1 MKKKFVFVLTIA
13 VLLIC
18 VACSQDQIEK
28 MGKGFTKI
36 GNVNLGYGDR
46 VAVGNV
52 TSLVDDVF
60 KDGNT
65 DISDDELDEIRNLI
79 VEASQSDASAEAV
92 KQALA
97 KKVEGTDKPAK
108 EATNIAAAVAD
119 ATASA
124 AEIGSLVDSFLQKS
138 GVIGPSETL
147 VGDNQDVVDAL
158 KQAVPTLVALDKV
171 LTERNTKTYESQGDI
186 IATTL
191 ITAIVKAVVELAENP
206 SASSEKIE
214 ELVKVVQTDVSVIE
228 TIYGVDFDLAN
239 LISIAGKL
247 K

>member
-60 KDGNT
+60 KDGNK
-65 DISDDELDEIRNLI
+65 DVSGHLDEIRNLI

-97 KKVEGTDKPAK
+97 KKVEGTDKDPR
-108 EATNIAAAVAD
+108 EATNIAAVMSIPVHPWKM
-119 ATASA
+119 SA
-124 AEIGSLVDSFLQKS
+124 ML
-138 GVIGPSETL
+138 
-147 VGDNQDVVDAL
+147 L
-158 KQAVPTLVALDKV
+158 K
-171 LTERNTKTYESQGDI
+171 DI
-186 IATTL
+186 
-191 ITAIVKAVVELAENP
+191 
-206 SASSEKIE
+206 
-214 ELVKVVQTDVSVIE
+214 
-228 TIYGVDFDLAN
+228 
-239 LISIAGKL
+239 
-247 K
+247 

>member
-52 TSLVDDVF
+52 TTKVDEIV
-60 KDGNT
+60 KDDT
-65 DISDDELDEIRNLI
+65 TPISDEDLDAIRSLI
-79 VEASQSDASAEAV
+79 IEASQSDASAEAV

-108 EATNIAAAVAD
+108 EATNIAAVVSDPSASVEDIGNAVD
-119 ATASA
+119 ELLEASGI
-124 AEIGSLVDSFLQKS
+124 EIEGT
-138 GVIGPSETL
+138 INNE
-147 VGDNQDVVDAL
+147 DVVNVL

-171 LTERNTKTYESQGDI
+171 LTERNTKTYKSQGDI
-186 IATTL
+186 IATSL
-191 ITAIVKAVVELAENP
+191 ITDIVDSVVKLAEDP

>member
-52 TSLVDDVF
+52 TTKVDEIV
-60 KDGNT
+60 KDDT
-65 DISDDELDEIRNLI
+65 TPISDEDLDAIRSLI
-79 VEASQSDASAEAV
+79 IEASQSDASAEAV

-108 EATNIAAAVAD
+108 EATNIAAVVSDPSASVEDIGNAVD
-119 ATASA
+119 ELLEASGI
-124 AEIGSLVDSFLQKS
+124 EIEGT
-138 GVIGPSETL
+138 I
-147 VGDNQDVVDAL
+147 DNEDVVNVL

-171 LTERNTKTYESQGDI
+171 LTERNTKTYKSQGDI
-186 IATTL
+186 IATSL
-191 ITAIVKAVVELAENP
+191 ITDIVDSVVKLAEDP

>member
-1 MKKKFVFVLTIA
+1 MKKKFVFVIAIA

-28 MGKGFTKI
+28 MGKGFSKI

-46 VAVGNV
+46 VALGNV
-52 TSLVDDVF
+52 ENKVDEVV
-60 KDGNT
+60 KD
-65 DISDDELDEIRNLI
+65 DSPISDEDLDAIRSLI

-92 KQALA
+92 QKALA
-97 KKVEGTDKPAK
+97 KKVEGTDKTPGLPSS
-108 EATNIAAAVAD
+108 IAEVVAD
-119 ATASA
+119 PSASV
-124 AEIGSLVDSFLQKS
+124 E
-138 GVIGPSETL
+138 
-147 VGDNQDVVDAL
+147 DVSDAL
-158 KQAVPTLVALDKV
+158 KNCLKNSGVYIEESLTQEAVDVLKEALPTIVALDKV
-171 LTERNTKTYESQGDI
+171 ITERNTKAYESQGDI

-191 ITAIVKAVVELAENP
+191 IKNTVDKVVELAKEP
-206 SASSEKIE
+206 STSTEEIE
-214 ELVKVVQTDVSVIE
+214 ELVKVVQTDVTVIE

>member
-46 VAVGNV
+46 VALGNV

-108 EATNIAAAVAD
+108 EATNIAAVVSDPSASVEDIGNAVD
-119 ATASA
+119 ELLEASGI
-124 AEIGSLVDSFLQKS
+124 EIEGT
-138 GVIGPSETL
+138 INNE
-147 VGDNQDVVDAL
+147 DVVNVL

-206 SASSEKIE
+206 SASSEEIE

>member
-1 MKKKFVFVLTIA
+1 MKKNFIFVLTIA

-28 MGKGFTKI
+28 MGKGFTRV
-36 GNVNLGYGDR
+36 GNINLGYGDR

-52 TSLVDDVF
+52 TSVVDEVF
-60 KDGNT
+60 KDGNK
-65 DISDDELDEIRNLI
+65 DVSGHLDEIRSLI

-92 KQALA
+92 QKALA
-97 KKVEGTDKPAK
+97 KKVEGTDKTPG
-108 EATNIAAAVAD
+108 EATKIAAVVSDPNASVETISDAVDDFLD
-119 ATASA
+119 ASGIDIGESIGAS
-124 AEIGSLVDSFLQKS
+124 E
-138 GVIGPSETL
+138 
-147 VGDNQDVVDAL
+147 DVVNVL

-171 LTERNTKTYESQGDI
+171 LTERNTKAYESQGDI

-191 ITAIVKAVVELAENP
+191 ITNIVKDVVDLAKNP
-206 SASSEKIE
+206 SASSEEIE

>member
-46 VAVGNV
+46 VALGNV

-60 KDGNT
+60 KDGNK
-65 DISDDELDEIRNLI
+65 DVSGHLDEIRNVI
-79 VEASQSDASAEAV
+79 IEASQSDASAEAV

>member
-108 EATNIAAAVAD
+108 EATNIAAVVSDPSASVEDIGNAVD
-119 ATASA
+119 ELLEASGI
-124 AEIGSLVDSFLQKS
+124 EIEGT
-138 GVIGPSETL
+138 INNE
-147 VGDNQDVVDAL
+147 DVVNVL

-171 LTERNTKTYESQGDI
+171 LTERNTKTYKSQGDI

-191 ITAIVKAVVELAENP
+191 IKNTVDKVIELAKEP
-206 SASSEKIE
+206 STSTEEIE

>member
-52 TSLVDDVF
+52 TTKVDEIV
-60 KDGNT
+60 KDDT
-65 DISDDELDEIRNLI
+65 TPISDEDLDAIRSLI
-79 VEASQSDASAEAV
+79 IEASQSDASAEAV
-92 KQALA
+92 QKALS
-97 KKVEGTDKPAK
+97 KTVEGTDKDPG
-108 EATNIAAAVAD
+108 EATNIAAVVSNPSASVEDIGNAVNELLE
-119 ATASA
+119 ASGI
-124 AEIGSLVDSFLQKS
+124 EIEGT
-138 GVIGPSETL
+138 I
-147 VGDNQDVVDAL
+147 DNEDVVNVL

-171 LTERNTKTYESQGDI
+171 LTERNTKTYKSQGDI
-186 IATTL
+186 IATSL
-191 ITAIVKAVVELAENP
+191 ITDIVDSVVKLAENP
-206 SASSEKIE
+206 SASSEEIE